1 MRAPMLPAP
10 APSFDNLDALID
22 AKIEAKIEAKINN
35 RLASLVPGMKPSR
48 VNDAGAAKLLNTSA
62 DSLQTMLSANR
73 RAEREGRSPPFD
85 LPPHTGQGKWRSWCP
100 LEIRAWQDGLAPIRG
115 RRS

>member
-1 MRAPMLPAP
+1 MRAPPMLPA
-10 APSFDNLDALID
+10 APRFDNLDALID
-22 AKIEAKIEAKINN
+22 AKIDAKINN

-73 RAEREGRSPPFD
+73 RAERDGRSLPFD
-85 LPPHTGQGKWRSWCP
+85 LPPHTGRGKWRSWCP
-100 LEIRAWQDGLAPIRG
+100 LEIRAWQDGLASKSG
-115 RRS
+115 RKS